1 MQTIFNRIIEFPSEK
16 SCFLFGPRGTG
27 KSFWLRRQLKSAIYI
42 DLLES
47 ETYFR
52 LLGAPE
58 KLESFIPENFSADII
73 IDEIQK
79 IPKLLDEVHRLIEK
93 YQYRF
98 ILAGS
103 SARKLKTQ
111 NVNLLAGR
119 ALTLY
124 MHPLCCSELSSD
136 FSLDYSLKYGH
147 LPSAYTEK
155 NPDLY
160 LKSYVTTY
168 LREEVLQEGLTRDL
182 GNFTRFLET
191 ASFSQGEILNISE
204 IARECFLNRKLVEN
218 YFTILEDLLIA
229 FRLPVFTRRAKR
241 RMIRHPK
248 FYFFDVGVYRTIRP
262 RGPLDTTEEIEGA
275 AMETLFFQEI
285 KALNDYYQLGY
296 TIYYWRTSSQIEVD
310 FILYG
315 ELGLHAFEIKR
326 KSKYSAKDL
335 KGLKSFLADY
345 PMSTAWLV
353 YGGNKQF
360 YEDDIQVIPF
370 VKILPQLKTILTGK

>member
-1 MQTIFNRIIEFPSEK
+1 HRILQFPSDK

-27 KSFWLRRQLKSAIYI
+27 KSFWLRRQFKSALYI

-52 LLGAPE
+52 LLSAPD
-58 KLESFIPENFSADII
+58 KLESMIPKHFSDYII

-79 IPKLLDEVHRLIEK
+79 ISKLLDEVHRLIEK

-98 ILAGS
+98 ILTGS
-103 SARKLKTQ
+103 SARKLKKQ
-111 NVNLLAGR
+111 DVNLLAGR

-124 MHPLCCSELSSD
+124 MNPLCCEELSSD
-136 FSLDYSLKYGH
+136 FDINYSLKYGH

-218 YFTILEDLLIA
+218 YFSILEDLLIA

-241 RMIRHPK
+241 RMIHHPK
-248 FYFFDVGVYRTIRP
+248 FYFFDVGVYRAIRP
-262 RGPLDTTEEIEGA
+262 KGPLDTIEEIEGA
-275 AMETLFFQEI
+275 ALETLFLQEI
-285 KALNDYYQLGY
+285 IALNEYYQLGY
-296 TIYYWRTSSQIEVD
+296 TIYYWRTSTQIEVD

-326 KSKYSAKDL
+326 KSSYSTKDL
-335 KGLKSFLADY
+335 KGLKSFINDY

-353 YGGNKQF
+353 YGGHKEF
-360 YEDDIQVIPF
+360 YEDNIQVIPF
-370 VKILPQLKTILTGK
+370 MKILPGLKTIIGSKG